1 MKRNHECTSSPVV
14 NRYDITIDYVDQP
27 AKKERNSTV
36 RLPAAF
42 LQNELWMLD
51 KWVLAALQA
60 VVDGSCSD
68 QTCMETDDINHLNF
82 LVFLDAQGKEYITD
96 IRQMFP
102 QSFDLVVFVSLN
114 INTEDF
120 DTLRIHCS
128 STERCKELA
137 LYFNIL
143 DPLGGGS
150 YPLNYLI
157 VTDSD
162 LLVRCKL
169 PLRIG
174 LYYGP
179 HQRFGVSLSEL
190 QALIEEYLEFFT
202 VNHFSIAFK

>member
-1 MKRNHECTSSPVV
+1 MVKH
-14 NRYDITIDYVDQP
+14 YDITIDYVDQP
-27 AKKERNSTV
+27 TKKDRNSTV

-51 KWVLAALQA
+51 KWVLMALQS
-60 VVDGSCSD
+60 VIDGSCAD
-68 QTCMETDDINHLNF
+68 KTCMETDNINHLNF

-96 IRQMFP
+96 IRDMFP
-102 QSFDLVVFVSLN
+102 NTFDLLVFVSLN
-114 INTEDF
+114 INAENF

-128 STERCKELA
+128 STEKCKELA

-143 DPLGGGS
+143 DPLGGGT

-174 LYYGP
+174 WHYGP

-190 QALIEEYLEFFT
+190 QGLIEEYLEFFT
-202 VNHFSIAFK
+202 LNRFSIAF